1 MSIGVIIGLLTALFF
16 GIGTFLAKI
25 VCEKDPIFQWI
36 VVNIVGI
43 ILCIAILAKYHQKLQ
58 VFEWKILLY
67 AVSSA
72 IMIVLGSLLLYY
84 GLYKGKASIV
94 VPLSSIGPAITVI
107 LAVIFLKEQLTTNQ
121 IMGIFLILLGIIL
134 ISINQG

>member
-1 MSIGVIIGLLTALFF
+1 MTALFF

-43 ILCIAILAKYHQKLQ
+43 ILCIIILTKYHQKLQ
-58 VFEWKILLY
+58 VFEWKTLIY

-72 IMIVLGSLLLYY
+72 IMVVLGSLLLYY

-94 VPLSSIGPAITVI
+94 VPLSSIGPSITAI
-107 LAVIFLKEQLTTNQ
+107 LAVVFLREQLTTNQ
-121 IMGIFLILLGIIL
+121 IMGICLILIGIIL
-134 ISINQG
+134 ISINHG